1 MPSRV
6 SGKCSEEL
14 TTNDGHVNEDLR
26 DNNSTSRPL
35 NVLEIASTTPF
46 MDMTETQAFQDKLI
60 DLCDKVL
67 ITQQATES
75 QRVQFIDMIKM
86 IVFDTLY
93 NT

>member
-14 TTNDGHVNEDLR
+14 TINDGQINEDLR

-67 ITQQATES
+67 ITEQATES